1 MSVRELGHIEGFRV
15 GSVGPLLVS
24 VFVETATL
32 DRLALLERLQTE
44 FVEKAGN
51 IFTLNVVIGRSLR
64 SPGAEVRERAAFLQA
79 KFKQTTLASATVVAV
94 TGLGAVIARSFM
106 AALALV
112 APDTNPSH
120 VCKTIV
126 EATRWLQ
133 SHPKAGVDL
142 QTFPRLAHDIEAFV
156 AATGAETEPIR
167 QTRAS

>member
-1 MSVRELGHIEGFRV
+1 M
-15 GSVGPLLVS
+15 
-24 VFVETATL
+24 
-32 DRLALLERLQTE
+32 
-44 FVEKAGN
+44 EKAGN

-64 SPGAEVRERAAFLQA
+64 SPGAEVRERSAFLQA
-79 KFKQTTLASATVVAV
+79 KFKQTTLASATVIAV

-120 VCKTIV
+120 VCKTTV

-133 SHPKAGVDL
+133 SHPKAGIDL
-142 QTFPRLAHDIEAFV
+142 QTFPRLALDVEAFV
-156 AATGAETEPIR
+156 AAASPETGSHH